1 MSSEAAAAMGSSKN
15 PKVFFDISIGGD
27 MEGRIVIEL
36 FADVV
41 PRTAE
46 NFRCLCTGEKGIGPV
61 SGRPL
66 HYKVWL
72 QSMDI
77 FPAPVVFSLLHGSW
91 FNSLLIGAS
100 VGESRVVWSRISIL
114 ADQSVKVPSMIT
126 MA

>member
-1 MSSEAAAAMGSSKN
+1 MVCVSESILLSTRRMSSAETTAAAAAGAMGGKN

-46 NFRCLCTGEKGIGPV
+46 NFRALCTGEKGIGPV

-66 HYKVWL
+66 HFKVWR
-72 QSMDI
+72 Q
-77 FPAPVVFSLLHGSW
+77 FNGVFEAPLLYAW
-91 FNSLLIGAS
+91 IGGFRRLFLYAM
-100 VGESRVVWSRISIL
+100 VIGL
-114 ADQSVKVPSMIT
+114 
-126 MA
+126 

>member
-1 MSSEAAAAMGSSKN
+1 MSSAEAAAAAATAMGSKNN

-46 NFRCLCTGEKGIGPV
+46 NFRALCTGEKGIGPV

-66 HYKVWL
+66 HFKVWQQFL
-72 QSMDI
+72 QLLLCSSHAWISFPRFRWLSM
-77 FPAPVVFSLLHGSW
+77 
-91 FNSLLIGAS
+91 LIG
-100 VGESRVVWSRISIL
+100 L
-114 ADQSVKVPSMIT
+114 
-126 MA
+126 